1 MTEKKRKKRSDADVT
16 DYAYESVVKNSDAS
30 DND

>member
-16 DYAYESVVKNSDAS
+16 SYAYESLVGGSGSSD
-30 DND
+30 D